1 MERLKNNAD
10 LIFIVIL
17 LILGLASAFFAAG
30 YFTSPEFTEG
40 TLAYLNQKRNT
51 VMEITAASTAAS
63 AAISLIPGDAGSA
76 IADKLADLSMYALLV
91 LCAIFLE
98 KYLVTITGSLAFRI
112 LIPAGCL
119 LGILYCAK
127 FKKPVLRQ
135 MAVKVAAL
143 GLVLFMVVPVSV
155 QTSKSIEETYHDSIE
170 MTIDQAKESSEQV
183 ENNAKTESAWDS
195 FVNTITGGVSSVLSG
210 FENVLNNFIEA
221 LAVMIVTSFLI
232 PIIVLM
238 FFWWAVK
245 MIFQA
250 VPEPIRAQLPAP
262 PPSFKSKQ

>member
-1 MERLKNNAD
+1 
-10 LIFIVIL
+10 
-17 LILGLASAFFAAG
+17 
-30 YFTSPEFTEG
+30 
-40 TLAYLNQKRNT
+40 
-51 VMEITAASTAAS
+51 
-63 AAISLIPGDAGSA
+63 
-76 IADKLADLSMYALLV
+76 
-91 LCAIFLE
+91 
-98 KYLVTITGSLAFRI
+98 
-112 LIPAGCL
+112 
-119 LGILYCAK
+119 
-127 FKKPVLRQ
+127 
-135 MAVKVAAL
+135 
-143 GLVLFMVVPVSV
+143 
-155 QTSKSIEETYHDSIE
+155 

-245 MIFQA
+245 MIFQV